1 MFGRLLPQ
9 EFGFFGF
16 FKESADIIVQSIA
29 EFQRMLENPTEMKSR
44 SQTIKDLEHKA
55 DDVTHRTMT
64 LLHKTFITPFDR
76 EEIHQL
82 IKSLDDICDFI
93 DASAQ
98 RLNLYEVSAI
108 PNEMIQLAKVTAES
122 CDLVS
127 KAVSMLSN
135 LKNASAILPIC
146 VEINRLENQADQI
159 LRAAVAGLFR
169 NEQDLRLLIKLKEIY
184 ELLETVTDKCED
196 VANIVETIV
205 LENG

>member
-16 FKESADIIVQSIA
+16 FKESADIIVLAIA
-29 EFQRMLENPTEMKSR
+29 EFQRMLEYPTEMKSR
-44 SQTIKDLEHKA
+44 AGTIKDLEHKA
-55 DDVTHRTMT
+55 DDVTHQTMT

-98 RLNLYEVSAI
+98 RLDLYEVRQI
-108 PNEMIQLAKVTAES
+108 PKELMALANVTAES
-122 CDLVS
+122 CELVR
-127 KAVSMLSN
+127 KVVAMLSN
-135 LKNASAILPIC
+135 LKNAGAILPIC

-159 LRAAVAGLFR
+159 LRAAVATLFR
-169 NEQDLRLLIKLKEIY
+169 EEQDLRLLIKLKEIY